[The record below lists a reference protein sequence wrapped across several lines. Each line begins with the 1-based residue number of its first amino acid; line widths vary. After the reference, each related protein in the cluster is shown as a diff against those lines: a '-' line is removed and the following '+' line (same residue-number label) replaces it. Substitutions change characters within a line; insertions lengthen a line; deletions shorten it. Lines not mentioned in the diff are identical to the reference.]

1 MALFRLAEM
10 EERRLPKLN
19 DKNLIPTTERTKDE
33 ARELGRNGG
42 IKSGIARKRKKTL
55 GELLDLFLDHKVT
68 EPDVIAKLQTL
79 GIPEEECTNKAKM
92 MMHMA
97 VHASKGNST
106 FMKMLMD
113 YSSNNATIELQKK
126 QIEIENKRM
135 KLEIQEQKIRIAE
148 QRARLE
154 EQQNRIEEQ
163 KLRIQKLRAEIT
175 EKNDMEDLTPLAD
188 LLKDDEE
195 ESEITEDGD

>member
-1 MALFRLAEM
+1 M
-10 EERRLPKLN
+10 N

-97 VHASKGNST
+97 VHASKGNSK

-135 KLEIQEQKIRIAE
+135 KLEIEEQKIRIAE